1 MLLQNLVRALPIT
14 DIEEPQRSCTQ
25 AELSFKSVQWLLTGG
40 FGCRSGLWCCC
51 RTWSVHCPSQAMKE
65 PQRSRTQA
73 ELSCKS
79 V

>member
-1 MLLQNLVRALPIT
+1 MGSDRWLWLQERALVLLQNLVCILPIT
-14 DIEEPQRSCTQ
+14 GME
-25 AELSFKSVQWLLTGG
+25 
-40 FGCRSGLWCCC
+40 
-51 RTWSVHCPSQAMKE
+51 E

>member
-1 MLLQNLVRALPIT
+1 MAAGKGSGAGAADMVRILPIT
-14 DIEEPQRSCTQ
+14 GME
-25 AELSFKSVQWLLTGG
+25 
-40 FGCRSGLWCCC
+40 
-51 RTWSVHCPSQAMKE
+51 E